1 MCLNGCLKEKGVKD
15 MGVFETI
22 KAFDARANRYFKAY
36 GTDEFF
42 DSDSL
47 WGVFRFVVLFC
58 FVFVFVL
65 RHFGYFLS
73 HFFVFLGWE
82 SFQADPYKARWY
94 GRVAFS
100 MAVIPC
106 FLGVSFIFT
115 QFFRRNN
122 PRNGFCHRKER
133 LMKRFPLLHDL
144 VWGWPFILGLSCIYI
159 GHPVDAVYAIFL
171 GGLAYMVNHALSK
184 ASQPGLPVRFGLS
197 LLIGSFTIWCWS
209 RVCIELNG
217 LPPGW
222 QDVPVLPLW
231 K

>member
-1 MCLNGCLKEKGVKD
+1 MD
-15 MGVFETI
+15 VFEML
-22 KAFDARANRYFKAY
+22 KSFDDRFSRYLNANGPGGFAD
-36 GTDEFF
+36 TD
-42 DSDSL
+42 SS
-47 WGVFRFVVLFC
+47 WGVFRSIVVS

-65 RHFGYFLS
+65 RHFGHFLS

-82 SFQADPYKARWY
+82 SFQVDPYKSRWY

-106 FLGVSFIFT
+106 FLGFSLIFVR
-115 QFFRRNN
+115 FYRRNH
-122 PRNGFCHRKER
+122 PRNSFCHSKET

-171 GGLAYMVNHALSK
+171 GGLAYMANHALSK

-197 LLIGSFTIWCWS
+197 LLIGSFAIWCWS